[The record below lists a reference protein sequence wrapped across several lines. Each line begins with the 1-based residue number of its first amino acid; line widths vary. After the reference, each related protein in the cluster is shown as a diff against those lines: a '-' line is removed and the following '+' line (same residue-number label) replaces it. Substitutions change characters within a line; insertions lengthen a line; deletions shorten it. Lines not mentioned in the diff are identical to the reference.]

1 MNTKG
6 SYDGYFVENLASLA
20 QPFFFTLI
28 GVRLMFGEA
37 VATVIHRDEG
47 ATNGVVHVIDKLL
60 FVNDDLTRNIT
71 GLEEPFNG

>member
-1 MNTKG
+1 
-6 SYDGYFVENLASLA
+6 
-20 QPFFFTLI
+20 
-28 GVRLMFGEA
+28 MFEEA
-37 VATVIHRDEG
+37 VATVIHRDAG